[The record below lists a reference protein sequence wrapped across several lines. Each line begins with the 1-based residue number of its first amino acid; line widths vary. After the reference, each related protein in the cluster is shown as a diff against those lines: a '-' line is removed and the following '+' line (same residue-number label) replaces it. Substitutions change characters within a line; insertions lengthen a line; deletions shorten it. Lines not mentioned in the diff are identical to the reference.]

1 MNPPSQR
8 LQMLAVIKLRPG
20 KMLEFNET
28 MTRVVPIMAQF
39 GWELA
44 GAWTNIIG
52 RFNVVYDLWT
62 VPDAN
67 AVMSGFLGLMQ
78 RSEYPELA
86 QILAGCVEDEQLQLM
101 MRLPYD
107 PGRV

>member
-8 LQMLAVIKLRPG
+8 LQMLAVIKLKPG

-28 MTRVVPIMAQF
+28 MTRVVPIMTQF

-67 AVMSGFLGLMQ
+67 AVMSGFLGLM
-78 RSEYPELA
+78 RASEYPELA
-86 QILAGCVEDEQLQLM
+86 RILAGCVEDEQLQLM

>member
-1 MNPPSQR
+1 MTPPSQK
-8 LQMLAVIKLRPG
+8 LQLLAVIKLKPG
-20 KMLEFNET
+20 KMLEFNQT
-28 MTRVVPIMAQF
+28 MAQVVPIMAQL

-44 GAWTNIIG
+44 GAWTNLIG

-67 AVMSGFLGLMQ
+67 AVTSGFLGLMQ
-78 RSEYPELA
+78 RSEYPQLA
-86 QILAGCVEDEQLQLM
+86 QTLAECVEDEQLQLM

-107 PGRV
+107 SGRV